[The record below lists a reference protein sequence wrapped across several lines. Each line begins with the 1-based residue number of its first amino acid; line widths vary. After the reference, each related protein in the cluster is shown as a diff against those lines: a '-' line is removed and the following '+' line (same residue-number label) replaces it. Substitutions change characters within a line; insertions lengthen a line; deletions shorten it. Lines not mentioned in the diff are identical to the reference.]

1 MVVIKIMYKL
11 SAAIIVLS
19 VVATL
24 AGAQLE
30 LAKNYV
36 CTEDF
41 CDTYRESNECDTLK
55 IACRVQNA
63 THNGIVFPSAT
74 PCSCC
79 KTCVENLRL
88 GEDCS
93 VGGLGYP
100 VPAGICGPG
109 LYCKVAE
116 GDEHP
121 TCQPMLESS
130 KCFTAQ
136 KAYDEQR
143 QQGLIGH
150 LMQRPDCDGDGNFQ
164 PLRCIPGQTCYCVDE
179 DGKRIFGE
187 AVHTA
192 SIQISMRCECSRL
205 AAKARTLLNSQ
216 YPVLTSRCDSKGSFD
231 QLQCVEDMCVC
242 VDMHTGRPSS
252 DLRNVTRGLASLPCF
267 DKRLHENTTYLRDC
281 ENVKIAQIMDISE
294 YTSGDFNVLE
304 FDRDICQPDGFYD
317 RIQLH
322 PTGGYQYCA
331 DRDGAPIEE
340 YRAPLST
347 PLAATMNCKCARA
360 RKLLL
365 DSKSLEVPECCP
377 NGNYKRL
384 ACRRGECYC
393 VNEDGEQ
400 VGVERPEK
408 DKQKLPCY
416 NGGDYCPLV
425 VA

>member
-1 MVVIKIMYKL
+1 MCRL
-11 SAAIIVLS
+11 SNAIVLALLS
-19 VVATL
+19 IGWLTA
-24 AGAQLE
+24 AQQLE

-41 CDTYRESNECDTLK
+41 CDNYRENSACDTLK
-55 IACRVQNA
+55 TACKVQNA
-63 THNGIVFPSAT
+63 THNGIIFPSAT

-79 KTCVENLRL
+79 KTCVENLKP
-88 GEDCS
+88 GDDCS

-109 LYCKVAE
+109 LYCKVAD

-130 KCFTAQ
+130 KCYTAQ
-136 KAYDEQR
+136 KQFDDQR
-143 QQGLIGH
+143 QAGLIGH
-150 LMQRPDCDGDGNFQ
+150 LMQRPECDGDGSF
-164 PLRCIPGQTCYCVDE
+164 LSVKCIPGQTCYCVDE
-179 DGKRIFGE
+179 EGKRIFGE

-205 AAKARTLLNSQ
+205 AAKARTLINSQ

-231 QLQCVEDMCVC
+231 QLQCVDDMCVC
-242 VDMHTGRPSS
+242 VDMHSGHPTS
-252 DLRNVTRGLASLPCF
+252 DLRNVTRGLSSLPCF

-281 ENVKIAQIMDISE
+281 ENVKITQIYDIIE
-294 YTSGDFNVLE
+294 YATEDYNVLE

-322 PTGGYQYCA
+322 PTGGYMYCS
-331 DRDGAPIEE
+331 DKDGAPIGD
-340 YRAPLST
+340 YRAPINSR
-347 PLAATMNCKCARA
+347 LAVTMNCKCARA
-360 RKLLL
+360 RKLLI
-365 DSKSLEVPECCP
+365 DSKSLEIPDCCP

-393 VNEDGEQ
+393 VDEDGGQ

-416 NGGDYCPLV
+416 NEGDYCPLD
-425 VA
+425 

>member
-1 MVVIKIMYKL
+1 MFRL
-11 SAAIIVLS
+11 SNTLVLGLLS
-19 VVATL
+19 LATVTL
-24 AGAQLE
+24 AQQLE

-41 CDTYRESNECDTLK
+41 CDNYRESNECDALK
-55 IACRVQNA
+55 TACRVQNA
-63 THNGIVFPSAT
+63 THNGIIFPSAT

-79 KTCVENLRL
+79 KTCVENLKL
-88 GEDCS
+88 GDDCS

-121 TCQPMLESS
+121 TCQP
-130 KCFTAQ
+130 K
-136 KAYDEQR
+136 
-143 QQGLIGH
+143 
-150 LMQRPDCDGDGNFQ
+150 
-164 PLRCIPGQTCYCVDE
+164 
-179 DGKRIFGE
+179 
-187 AVHTA
+187 
-192 SIQISMRCECSRL
+192 CSRL

-231 QLQCVEDMCVC
+231 QLQCVDDMCVC
-242 VDMHTGRPSS
+242 VDMHTGRPTS
-252 DLRNVTRGLASLPCF
+252 DLRNVTRGLSALPCF

-281 ENVKIAQIMDISE
+281 ENVKISQIYDISE
-294 YTSGDFNVLE
+294 YATEDYNVLE
-304 FDRDICQPDGFYD
+304 FERDICQPDGFYD

-322 PTGGYQYCA
+322 PTGGYLYCS
-331 DRDGAPIEE
+331 DRDGAPIES
-340 YRAPLST
+340 YRAPVNSR
-347 PLAATMNCKCARA
+347 LAMTMNCKCARA
-360 RKLLL
+360 RKLLI

-393 VNEDGEQ
+393 VDEDGGQ

-408 DKQKLPCY
+408 DKQRLPCY
-416 NGGDYCPLV
+416 NEGDYCPV
-425 VA
+425 S